1 MIRFT
6 VTRLLAAANLAA
18 IAVPAAAQDFSQ
30 PPTFGSAALKS
41 GFAPDPQAVSM
52 VPGGSTDAARTLGGA
67 CVGGIAEAPDYRID
81 FAAGQYVLQFY
92 VRSNEDTTLVIN
104 APDGSWYCNDDTD
117 GFDPAVFFQSPMS
130 GQYDI
135 WIGTFSGGIGTQATL
150 YITEQST
157 RY

>member
-1 MIRFT
+1 
-6 VTRLLAAANLAA
+6 
-18 IAVPAAAQDFSQ
+18 
-30 PPTFGSAALKS
+30 
-41 GFAPDPQAVSM
+41 M

-150 YITEQST
+150 YINRAEHPLLTSAGREST
-157 RY
+157 AAVSDRPAPPPGGNTGPGDRPAGRCPARPTRSAGPPCRPG